1 MKRIMERNN
10 IYLILLDLQ
19 RMKEFKK
26 YFRTEYEKDKFK
38 KKLKFSKKIKV
49 LEDSK
54 EDFYK

>member
-1 MKRIMERNN
+1 MERNN

-38 KKLKFSKKIKV
+38 KKLKYSKKIKV
-49 LEDSK
+49 LEDNK
-54 EDFYK
+54 EDLYK

>member
-19 RMKEFKK
+19 RMKEFRK

-38 KKLKFSKKIKV
+38 KKLKYSKKIKV